1 MSENFVKLG
10 SAIEKSAEMYNQT
23 VGSLE
28 KNVLPSARKFRELRP
43 ANAEQLADIAEI
55 EAMPRRLDAGKWP
68 ALEAAER
75 N

>member
-1 MSENFVKLG
+1 MG
-10 SAIEKSAEMYNQT
+10 AIEKSVEMYNQT

-43 ANAEQLADIAEI
+43 ASAEQPAEVSEI
-55 EAMPRRLDAGKWP
+55 EVTPRRLDSGKWQM
-68 ALEAAER
+68 LEAAKR